1 MHLQN
6 GPVFFWG
13 VSFPQKKSSLRKK
26 GQLRNRKKTP
36 KKMDSYLRDVGIE
49 MQTYAVNGVR
59 VATDRDKRP
68 CSYEAIVRGLL
79 IAHMLRRSGL

>member
-1 MHLQN
+1 
-6 GPVFFWG
+6 
-13 VSFPQKKSSLRKK
+13 
-26 GQLRNRKKTP
+26 
-36 KKMDSYLRDVGIE
+36 MDSYLRDVGIE

-59 VATDRDKRP
+59 VATDRGKKP